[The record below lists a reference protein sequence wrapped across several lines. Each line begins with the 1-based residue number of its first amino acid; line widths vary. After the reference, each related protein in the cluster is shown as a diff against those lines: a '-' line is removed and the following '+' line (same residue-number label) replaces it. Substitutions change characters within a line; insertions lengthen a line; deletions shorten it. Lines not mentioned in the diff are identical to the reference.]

1 MTEATRQLCLTL
13 RHMNRR
19 GIKLLVERAMALPAT
34 PSATLPSAATLTS
47 SELYTQTLAA
57 QKDVL
62 RAAAAWPVLVN
73 SLTEFTNPP
82 DRQQLAILLP
92 ATIMRS
98 MGHCA
103 PIGDVKKLKTA
114 RASCLALSSEG
125 ML

>member
-82 DRQQLAILLP
+82 DRQQLAIH
-92 ATIMRS
+92 IMR
-98 MGHCA
+98 
-103 PIGDVKKLKTA
+103 
-114 RASCLALSSEG
+114 LAYFIQSTFNFNI
-125 ML
+125 